1 MSRIASRLAVALL
14 ACAATGTAAAQDV
27 TLRFH
32 HFLPPASNFHAKG
45 LVPWSEKVTR
55 ESNGRIRFQL
65 FPALQLGG
73 TVPQLFD
80 QAKDGVA
87 DIVWTQ
93 TGVTAGRFPRVEVFE
108 LPFVMTDV
116 DGTSRAIWEF
126 FETNKEANAEFR
138 DVKPIGFFVHGPGV
152 IHSRDKAI
160 RTLGDLRGMK
170 VRGSTRLATRLL
182 ATLGATPVGM
192 PITGVA
198 EGMSKG
204 VIDAAMTSWEVVP
217 AIRLQELSKFS
228 LETDPK
234 AAGIFT
240 SVFIIAMNRAK
251 YDAMPADLKRVF
263 DANTGIVM
271 SEFFG
276 KVFED
281 ADASG
286 RKSIETRGNTI
297 VTLKPADTEA
307 WKKAAA
313 PVYDAWFTEMQG
325 KGIDGK
331 ALLEQATR
339 LIEKNTRK

>member
-1 MSRIASRLAVALL
+1 MHALNRLALVAAL
-14 ACAATGTAAAQDV
+14 AAGFAAPAAAQDV

-32 HFLPPASNFHAKG
+32 HFLPPMSNFHAKG
-45 LVPWSEKVTR
+45 LVPWSEKVTK
-55 ESNGRIRFQL
+55 ESGGRIKFQL
-65 FPALQLGG
+65 YPSLQLGG

-93 TGVTAGRFPRVEVFE
+93 PGVTAGRFPRTEVFE

-116 DGTSRAIWEF
+116 DSTSRAIWEF
-126 FETNKEANAEFR
+126 VQKEAADEFR
-138 DVKPIGFFVHGPGV
+138 DVRPIAFFVHGPGV
-152 IHSRDKAI
+152 IHSRDKQI
-160 RTLGDLRGMK
+160 RSLSDLRGMK

-192 PITGVA
+192 PVTGVS
-198 EGMSKG
+198 EGISKG

-217 AIRLQELSKFS
+217 AIRLQELTKFS
-228 LETDPK
+228 LATDPK
-234 AAGIFT
+234 APGIFT
-240 SVFIIAMNRAK
+240 SVFIVAMNKAK
-251 YDAMPADLKRVF
+251 YESMPADLKKVF
-263 DANTGIVM
+263 DANTGLVL

-286 RKSIETRGNTI
+286 RKIVADRGNTI
-297 VTLKPADTEA
+297 SALTLAETEA
-307 WKKAAA
+307 WRKAAQ
-313 PVYDAWFTEMQG
+313 PVYDAWFQEMTG

-331 ALLEQATR
+331 RLLDVATK
-339 LIEKNTRK
+339 LIDTNAKR